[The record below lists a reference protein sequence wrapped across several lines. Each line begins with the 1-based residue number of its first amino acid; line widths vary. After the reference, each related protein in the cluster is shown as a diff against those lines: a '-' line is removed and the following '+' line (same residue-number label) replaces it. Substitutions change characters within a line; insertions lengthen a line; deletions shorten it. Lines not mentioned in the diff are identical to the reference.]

1 MPEEWKTVI
10 LFAAGLAAGVMNS
23 IAGGGTLLTFPALL
37 WAGLPSIAANAT
49 NTWAVMGGITTSI
62 WSYRAELATQKKW
75 VWRYAG
81 PSLLGGVTGS
91 LLLLWTGEA
100 VFSEMVPYLLLF
112 AAAVFTF
119 QGQLTHLFEIE
130 AHAIE
135 RSRYGLALAMF
146 FQFLVAIYGG
156 YFGAG
161 IGILMLAAL
170 GLMGQ
175 SDIHAMNSLKVF
187 QGLLI
192 NGVACVVFV
201 LLTDIYWLECAIIA
215 VGTALGGLLGPR
227 LARRV
232 GPRLVRA
239 LVSVIG
245 FSIGLYFLFK

>member
-1 MPEEWKTVI
+1 
-10 LFAAGLAAGVMNS
+10 
-23 IAGGGTLLTFPALL
+23 
-37 WAGLPSIAANAT
+37 
-49 NTWAVMGGITTSI
+49 
-62 WSYRAELATQKKW
+62 
-75 VWRYAG
+75 
-81 PSLLGGVTGS
+81 
-91 LLLLWTGEA
+91 
-100 VFSEMVPYLLLF
+100 
-112 AAAVFTF
+112 
-119 QGQLTHLFEIE
+119 
-130 AHAIE
+130 
-135 RSRYGLALAMF
+135 
-146 FQFLVAIYGG
+146 VAIYGG

-175 SDIHAMNSLKVF
+175 RDIHAMNSLKVF

-215 VGTALGGLLGPR
+215 VGTAVGGLLGPR